1 MSAFLI
7 FQTFGVSID
16 AQMKVLEALLAN
28 LKKSPLEH
36 KVKAVT
42 WDPYPLKNP
51 PREAQLT
58 QDYLWAVSIYKHCR
72 FSSSMLGLILL
83 QALGRYFRDG
93 DFVIPETGTSA
104 YGIPASSLK
113 HVKDVQMF
121 SQTIFGSIGYAT
133 GAAVGAF
140 VAGKELGTIKRGI
153 LVTGEGSLQLTVQAF
168 SDLIRHE
175 VNATV

>member
-1 MSAFLI
+1 M
-7 FQTFGVSID
+7 
-16 AQMKVLEALLAN
+16 
-28 LKKSPLEH
+28 
-36 KVKAVT
+36 KAVT
-42 WDPYPLKNP
+42 SDPYPLNHP
-51 PREAQLT
+51 PREAHLT

-72 FSSSMLGLILL
+72 FSSTLGLIFL

-93 DFVIPETGTSA
+93 DFIIPETGTSA

-113 HVKDVQMF
+113 HVKTVQMY
-121 SQTIFGSIGYAT
+121 SQTVFCSIGYAT

-140 VAGKELGTIKRGI
+140 VASRELGTIKRGI
-153 LVTGEGSLQLTVQAF
+153 LVTGEGSLQLNVQAF

>member
-1 MSAFLI
+1 L
-7 FQTFGVSID
+7 GGGID
-16 AQMKVLEALLAN
+16 AQIQVLEALLAN
-28 LKKSPLEH
+28 IKESPLEH
-36 KVKAVT
+36 KMKAVT
-42 WDPYPLKNP
+42 WDPYPLNHP

-58 QDYLWAVSIYKHCR
+58 QDYLWAVSIYKYCQ
-72 FSSSMLGLILL
+72 FSSALGLILL

-113 HVKDVQMF
+113 HVKNVQMF
-121 SQTIFGSIGYAT
+121 SQTVFGSI

-140 VAGKELGTIKRGI
+140 VAGKELDTIKRGI